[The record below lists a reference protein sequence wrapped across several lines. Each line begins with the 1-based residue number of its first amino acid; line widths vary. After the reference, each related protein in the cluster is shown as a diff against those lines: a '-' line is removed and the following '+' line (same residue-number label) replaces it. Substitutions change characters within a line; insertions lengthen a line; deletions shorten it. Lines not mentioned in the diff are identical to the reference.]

1 MVIHKWTHFLA
12 TLEGNGY
19 EIIPVTKLC
28 KTSIL
33 LLPSAHRVSV
43 LTGKNPVV
51 QGPLSFVPLSQ
62 SSIACRLAPGNN
74 LLKHL

>member
-1 MVIHKWTHFLA
+1 MVIHKRTHFLA

-19 EIIPVTKLC
+19 ETIPVTKLC

-33 LLPSAHRVSV
+33 LLPMECLYSLV
-43 LTGKNPVV
+43 KNPVA

-62 SSIACRLAPGNN
+62 SSIACHLAPGNN